1 MKINAKSTTNK
12 NDLFQLLK
20 KKVMKLKLKTVIAS
34 MSLFVMVLSANAQKN
49 YTLDDKTNFSVFG
62 TSSLHDWEM
71 KSVAK
76 TGTANLTVTN
86 SKVTDINSIDITLPA
101 ETIKSDKKS
110 MDKVAY
116 EALKT
121 DKFKNIKYVLK
132 SAEKVNETTWN
143 LTGTYTI
150 AGVSKVL
157 KTQVKSTVGA
167 NGAVNLQGTNK
178 ITFTEFGM
186 KSPTAMFGAIKT
198 GEDLTIKFNL
208 NFN

>member
-1 MKINAKSTTNK
+1 MKIDVKSTTYK

-34 MSLFVMVLSANAQKN
+34 MSLFVMVLSANAQKG

-71 KSVAK
+71 KSAAK

-86 SKVTDINSIDITLPA
+86 SKLTDINSIDITLPA

-157 KTQVKSTVGA
+157 KTQVKSTTGA

>member
-1 MKINAKSTTNK
+1 MKSKIKTIIISMA
-12 NDLFQLLK
+12 LFA
-20 KKVMKLKLKTVIAS
+20 VSIAT
-34 MSLFVMVLSANAQKN
+34 NAQKGYN
-49 YTLDDKTNFSVFG
+49 LDAKTSFSVFG
-62 TSSLHDWEM
+62 TSTMHDWEM
-71 KSVAK
+71 KSPSK
-76 TGTANLTVTN
+76 TGTANLTVTD
-86 SKVTDINSIDITLPA
+86 SKLADINSIDITLPA
-101 ETIKSDKKS
+101 ENIKSDKKS

-116 EALKT
+116 ETLKT
-121 DKFKNIKYVLK
+121 DKFKNMKYVLK

-157 KTQVKSTVGA
+157 KTQVKTSVV
-167 NGAVNLQGTNK
+167 NGVVNIQGSNK

-198 GEDLTIKFNL
+198 GEELTIKFNL

>member
-1 MKINAKSTTNK
+1 MKSTI
-12 NDLFQLLK
+12 
-20 KKVMKLKLKTVIAS
+20 KTIITS
-34 MSLFVMVLSANAQKN
+34 MVLFAMTFTANAQKTF
-49 YTLDDKTNFSVFG
+49 TLDVKTNFSVFG
-62 TSSLHDWEM
+62 TSTLHDWEM
-71 KSVAK
+71 KSASR
-76 TGTANLTVTN
+76 TGTANLTVTD
-86 SKVTDINSIDITLPA
+86 SKLVDINSIDITLPV
-101 ETIKSDKKS
+101 ETIKSEKKS

-116 EALKT
+116 ETLKS

-157 KTQVKSTVGA
+157 KTQVRTTAA
-167 NGAVNLQGTNK
+167 NGVVTLQGSNK

-186 KSPTAMFGAIKT
+186 KSPTALLGTIRT
-198 GEDLTIKFNL
+198 GEDLILKFNL

>member
-1 MKINAKSTTNK
+1 M
-12 NDLFQLLK
+12 
-20 KKVMKLKLKTVIAS
+20 KTVKTIITTVA
-34 MSLFVMVLSANAQKN
+34 LFALCITANAQKGYN
-49 YTLDDKTNFSVFG
+49 LDVKTSFSVSG
-62 TSSLHDWEM
+62 TSTMHDWEM
-71 KSVAK
+71 KSASK
-76 TGTANLTVTN
+76 TGTANLVVTD
-86 SKVTDINSIDITLPA
+86 SKLTDINSIDITLPA
-101 ETIKSDKKS
+101 ESIKSEKKS

-116 EALKT
+116 ETLKT

-132 SAEKVNETTWN
+132 SADKVNETTWN

-157 KTQVKSTVGA
+157 KTQVKTTVAA
-167 NGAVNLQGTNK
+167 NGAVSIQGSNK

-208 NFN
+208 TFN